1 MPAEENPK
9 AASRIE
15 RARIATG
22 DEFAALLHD
31 GNADVIQATLDNPQL
46 DESHLCTILDRLE
59 LPAAILEAIGAHPFW
74 LRSEAV
80 KVRMARHPR
89 TPPRISLALVRQIYL
104 FDLVGLSLAPSTP
117 AEVRRLSEET
127 IIGKVPQLPLGQKI
141 TLARRAPGRVAAA
154 LLAEGHPQVNK
165 VALNNPHL
173 NESQILKVLAKPGL
187 KGQVVAAIAQHSK
200 WSCEYNVRLALL
212 RNPQTP
218 YPTALSFLQHVT
230 PKDLRDLETLQTL
243 PASLRKHVH
252 DELRRRAC
260 AGEAR
265 PAV

>member
-1 MPAEENPK
+1 MPAEADPE
-9 AASRIE
+9 ALSRIE
-15 RARIATG
+15 RARIASG

-31 GNADVIQATLDNPQL
+31 GNAEVIQAALRNPQL

-59 LPAAILEAIGAHPFW
+59 LPAAILEAIGSHPLW

-89 TPPRISLALVRQIYL
+89 TPPRISLPLVRQIYL

-127 IIGKVPQLPLGQKI
+127 IIGKIPQLPLGQKI
-141 TLARRAPGRVAAA
+141 TLARRGPGRVAGA
-154 LLAEGHPQVNK
+154 LLVEGHAQVNK
-165 VALNNPHL
+165 VALNNPRL

-187 KGQVVAAIAQHSK
+187 HARVVAAIAQHPK

-218 YPTALSFLQHVT
+218 YPTALSFLGHVT
-230 PKDLRDLETLQTL
+230 PKDLHDLATLQIL
-243 PASLRKHVH
+243 PARLRKHIL
-252 DELRRRAC
+252 DELRRRTC
-260 AGEAR
+260 ASEASS
-265 PAV
+265 AV